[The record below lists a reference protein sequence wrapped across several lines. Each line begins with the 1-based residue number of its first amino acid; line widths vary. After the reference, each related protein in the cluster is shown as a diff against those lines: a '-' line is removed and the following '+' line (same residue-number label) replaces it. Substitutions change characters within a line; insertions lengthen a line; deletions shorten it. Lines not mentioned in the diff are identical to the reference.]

1 MPGYAEFTKDLSDK
15 VAEAAKPAQDLSVD
29 VLSTV
34 SDAVGK
40 YVPEVPLP
48 QGVPSPREVVDA
60 SFDMIE
66 QFLGSQRDY
75 VKRLARR
82 GRAYHGQ
89 VRGEAVGQ
97 AARRQDRRGVAL
109 PLRSIEAAPPG
120 AASLRARSTRECN
133 APGYRSVK

>member
-1 MPGYAEFTKDLSDK
+1 MTGYATFTKDLSDK

-34 SDAVGK
+34 SETVGK

-48 QGVPSPREVVDA
+48 EGVPSPREVVDA

-75 VKRLARR
+75 VKRLLDAVAPIT
-82 GRAYHGQ
+82 GKFEAKPSAKPRAAKT
-89 VRGEAVGQ
+89 V
-97 AARRQDRRGVAL
+97 AA
-109 PLRSIEAAPPG
+109 
-120 AASLRARSTRECN
+120 
-133 APGYRSVK
+133 